1 MKNTRK
7 LVLTAIFSAIA
18 FLLMLAEFPLAFL
31 MPEFLKLDFSE
42 LPALICSFSA
52 GPLWGAAVCLIKN
65 LMHLPMTT
73 TAGIGELAN
82 CLLGVCFVLPA
93 GWIYRV
99 RRTKGGALAGS
110 LGGSLVGAVM
120 SLPIN
125 LFITYPFYIS
135 LMSKEAIMAMY
146 QLFLPV
152 QTLPQALLAFN
163 LPLTLGKFLIDAAI
177 TFVIYKRISPILK
190 GKK

>member
-1 MKNTRK
+1 MNNTRK
-7 LVLTAIFSAIA
+7 LVLTAIFSGIA

-42 LPALICSFSA
+42 LPALICAFSA

-65 LMHLPMTT
+65 LMHLTMTT

-82 CLLGVCFVLPA
+82 FLLGVAFVLPA
-93 GWIYRV
+93 GWLYRV
-99 RRTKGGALAGS
+99 KRTKKGALIGS
-110 LGGSLVGAVM
+110 LGGSVIGAGM
-120 SLPIN
+120 SFPIN
-125 LFITYPFYIS
+125 LLITYPFYIS

-146 QLFLPV
+146 QIFLPV
-152 QTLPQALLAFN
+152 ETLSEALLIFN
-163 LPLTLGKFLIDAAI
+163 LPLTLCKFLIDAAV
-177 TFVIYKRISPILK
+177 TFVIYKRLSPILK